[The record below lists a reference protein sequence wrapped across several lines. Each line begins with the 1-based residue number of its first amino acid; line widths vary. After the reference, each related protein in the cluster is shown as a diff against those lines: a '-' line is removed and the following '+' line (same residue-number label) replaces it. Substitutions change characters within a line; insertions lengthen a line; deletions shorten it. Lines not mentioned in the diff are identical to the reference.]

1 MLVDYDTET
10 IFADID
16 CKALAGQPINW
27 KFSEVIQAPTT
38 VERSPSRIRGPFAAA
53 PSSSPVDQIKSVLD
67 VWVQSMRS
75 GDLNAQMTCYAPM
88 LERYF
93 RSTNVDEPTLRKSK
107 AAWMAKWTSATFDL
121 SEITFHELGPD
132 RFEVEFNK
140 EWDATGSSHFTGASR
155 NVLIFQ
161 RLDDAWKM
169 STSRNR
175 KSTEFR
181 TCLM

>member
-1 MLVDYDTET
+1 M
-10 IFADID
+10 
-16 CKALAGQPINW
+16 
-27 KFSEVIQAPTT
+27 
-38 VERSPSRIRGPFAAA
+38 ERSPHLNSNEPVAIA
-53 PSSSPVDQIKSVLD
+53 PSSSPADQIKSVLD

-132 RFEVEFNK
+132 RFEVEFHK

-161 RLDDAWKM
+161 RLDDAWKIV
-169 STSRNR
+169 SEQEPQVYRVSKVPNETSQTPPSPSPTIDAN
-175 KSTEFR
+175 T
-181 TCLM
+181 